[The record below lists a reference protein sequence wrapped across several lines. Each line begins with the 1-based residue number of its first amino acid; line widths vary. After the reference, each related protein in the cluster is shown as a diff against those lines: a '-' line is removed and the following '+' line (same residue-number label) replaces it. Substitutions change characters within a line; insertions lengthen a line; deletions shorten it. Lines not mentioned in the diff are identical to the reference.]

1 MNKVSVI
8 IPCYNKAPYV
18 KEAIESVIN
27 QTFPDIEIIV
37 VNDASTDNSAEIIK
51 ELKEKYD
58 NILFINNKTNQ
69 GVVKTRNT
77 AINIATGEYIL
88 PLDADDTIENT
99 FVEKA
104 VKILDK
110 HPEIGVVGCRFEFDN
125 KDTSSKGLIK
135 NSKIMYLEEL
145 FVCTVMFRKTD
156 FLKTGGYK
164 ECMDKLGCEDLELFL
179 SFIENGLKFYKIN
192 EHLFNYRQNTENCRT
207 HAQLKNTF
215 LIKKQLITLH
225 PNLYLKKSNI
235 WMFFSSPKRIRKI
248 KSRYKLFFVLWIVFA
263 SLVVI
268 EAIAIIALLFIGK
281 II

>member
-1 MNKVSVI
+1 
-8 IPCYNKAPYV
+8 
-18 KEAIESVIN
+18 
-27 QTFPDIEIIV
+27 
-37 VNDASTDNSAEIIK
+37 
-51 ELKEKYD
+51 
-58 NILFINNKTNQ
+58 
-69 GVVKTRNT
+69 
-77 AINIATGEYIL
+77 
-88 PLDADDTIENT
+88 
-99 FVEKA
+99 
-104 VKILDK
+104 
-110 HPEIGVVGCRFEFDN
+110 
-125 KDTSSKGLIK
+125 
-135 NSKIMYLEEL
+135 MYLEEL

-268 EAIAIIALLFIGK
+268 EAIAIIVLLFIGK